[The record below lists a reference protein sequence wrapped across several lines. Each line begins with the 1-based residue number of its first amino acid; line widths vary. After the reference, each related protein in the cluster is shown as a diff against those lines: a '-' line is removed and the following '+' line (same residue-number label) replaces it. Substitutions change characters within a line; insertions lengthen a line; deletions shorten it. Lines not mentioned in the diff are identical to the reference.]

1 MIILCIIINIII
13 VILLLYIIAFCIE
26 PNRNVTDAFIY
37 GTWVDKDD
45 SIITIEEGEEFDRIT
60 IAVKNDDSYK
70 IIKSECDI
78 TKRNKLLGLIPG
90 QTVNEFDVCTDI
102 YNMTLIAY
110 PEEGIINVKKGGY
123 NLGFFAKNSFG
134 VLKYL

>member
-1 MIILCIIINIII
+1 MILLCVVTIIIIL
-13 VILLLYIIAFCIE
+13 VFLLYIIAFCIE

-45 SIITIEEGEEFDRIT
+45 NILTIEEGEEYDKIT
-60 IAVKNDDSYK
+60 VAVKNEDSYK

-78 TKRNKLLGLIPG
+78 TKRNKLSGIIPG
-90 QTVNEFDVCTDI
+90 KTVNEFDVCADI

-134 VLKYL
+134 ILKYL